1 MTDFERLND
10 VLRVVAAPDAATKA
24 WARGY
29 ASGKTR
35 ARLEVLAIGVAL
47 YFGVALIGRWLGG
60 GA

>member
-1 MTDFERLND
+1 MPDFERLTD
-10 VLRVVAAPDAATKA
+10 AMRVVAAPDAATKA

-47 YFGVALIGRWLGG
+47 YFGVAMIGRWFGG
-60 GA
+60 VA